1 MRDIETID
9 DIKLL
14 VDTFYGS
21 VQDDDLIGPIFNE
34 VVENR
39 WPQHLEKMYRFWQS
53 ILLHEPT
60 YSGRPF
66 PPHLK
71 LDINHLHF
79 DRWISLFELTVNG
92 LFQGSNATTALE
104 RAKLMGSLFQAK
116 HAYLRN
122 EEG

>member
-1 MRDIETID
+1 VRDIETID

-14 VDTFYGS
+14 VDTFYEC
-21 VQDDDLIGPIFNE
+21 VQADDLIGPIFNK

>member
-1 MRDIETID
+1 VQDIETLD
-9 DIKLL
+9 DIKLM

-21 VQDDDLIGPIFNE
+21 VQEDDLIGPIFNQ

-53 ILLHEPT
+53 ILLNEPT
-60 YSGRPF
+60 YSGKPF

-79 DRWISLFELTVNG
+79 DRWLSLFELTVNG
-92 LFQGSNATTALE
+92 LFQGSNATTAIE
-104 RAKLMGSLFQAK
+104 RAKLMGALFQAK

>member
-1 MRDIETID
+1 VRDIETID

-66 PPHLK
+66 PPHMK

>member
-14 VDTFYGS
+14 VDTFYEC
-21 VQDDDLIGPIFNE
+21 VQADDLIGPIFNK

-104 RAKLMGSLFQAK
+104 IAKLMGALFQAK
-116 HAYLRN
+116 HSYLRS
-122 EEG
+122 EEE

>member
-21 VQDDDLIGPIFNE
+21 VQADDLIGPIFNK

-66 PPHLK
+66 PPHMK

>member
-1 MRDIETID
+1 VRDIETID

-14 VDTFYGS
+14 VDTFYEC
-21 VQDDDLIGPIFNE
+21 VQADDLIGPIFNK

-79 DRWISLFELTVNG
+79 DRWIRLFELTVNG
-92 LFQGSNATTALE
+92 LFQGSNATTAIE
-104 RAKLMGSLFQAK
+104 RAKLMGALFQAK
-116 HAYLRN
+116 HSYLRS
-122 EEG
+122 E

>member
-14 VDTFYGS
+14 VDTFYEC
-21 VQDDDLIGPIFNE
+21 VQADDLIGPIFNK

>member
-1 MRDIETID
+1 VRDIETID

>member
-1 MRDIETID
+1 VRDIETID
-9 DIKLL
+9 DIKQL

-21 VQDDDLIGPIFNE
+21 VQADDLIGPIFNQ

-53 ILLHEPT
+53 ILLHEPS
-60 YSGRPF
+60 YSGKPF

-79 DRWISLFELTVNG
+79 DRWIRLFELTVNG
-92 LFQGSNATTALE
+92 LFQGSNATTAIE
-104 RAKLMGSLFQAK
+104 RAKLMGALFQAK
-116 HAYLRN
+116 HAFLRS

>member
-66 PPHLK
+66 PPHMK

>member
-21 VQDDDLIGPIFNE
+21 VQADDLIGPNFNK

-79 DRWISLFELTVNG
+79 DRWIRLFELTVNG
-92 LFQGSNATTALE
+92 LFQGSNATTAIE
-104 RAKLMGSLFQAK
+104 RAKLMGALFQAK
-116 HAYLRN
+116 HSYLRS
-122 EEG
+122 E

>member
-1 MRDIETID
+1 MQDIETLD
-9 DIKLL
+9 DIKLM

-21 VQDDDLIGPIFNE
+21 VQEDDLIGPIFNQ

-53 ILLHEPT
+53 ILLNEPT
-60 YSGRPF
+60 YSGKPF

-79 DRWISLFELTVNG
+79 DRWLSLFELTVNG
-92 LFQGSNATTALE
+92 LFQGSNATTAIE
-104 RAKLMGSLFQAK
+104 RAKLMGALFQAK

>member
-14 VDTFYGS
+14 VDTFYEC
-21 VQDDDLIGPIFNE
+21 VQADDLIGPIFNK

-79 DRWISLFELTVNG
+79 DRWIRLFELTVNG
-92 LFQGSNATTALE
+92 LFQGSNATTAIE
-104 RAKLMGSLFQAK
+104 RAKLMGALFQAK
-116 HAYLRN
+116 HSYLRS
-122 EEG
+122 E